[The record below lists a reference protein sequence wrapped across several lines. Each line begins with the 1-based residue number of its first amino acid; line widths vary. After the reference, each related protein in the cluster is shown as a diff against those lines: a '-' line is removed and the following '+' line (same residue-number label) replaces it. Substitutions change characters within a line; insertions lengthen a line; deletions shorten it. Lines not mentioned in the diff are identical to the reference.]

1 MKQILHCKKLEA
13 LKRDVI
19 VILIPQAREKNLW
32 LLLSTLPI

>member
-1 MKQILHCKKLEA
+1 MKQILHCKKVEA

-19 VILIPQAREKNLW
+19 VILSKAKNLW